1 MTYTDMPMPFV
12 DVFTLKCCQ
21 ARKEKSITV
30 NLNDTGTFENNL
42 VVWLGQ
48 IFIFYP
54 PMSIMYTVFLKHMV
68 LQSAFQLTALG
79 YHWVEG

>member
-1 MTYTDMPMPFV
+1 MCLLLNAAKPE
-12 DVFTLKCCQ
+12 K
-21 ARKEKSITV
+21 KKSITV

-42 VVWLGQ
+42 VVWLLQ

-68 LQSAFQLTALG
+68 LQSAFQLTTLG